1 MTSAR
6 GSMQVRQTT
15 KKMKKTLLMF
25 CFLVFTQI
33 LEAQEEWAGPAFR
46 DTRIVNG
53 HSVETGAKGE
63 LKFVISHRFGSI
75 KGGLEEFYGLDQ
87 ATIRLGLD
95 YGIWD
100 RLTVGIGRSSNEKTL
115 DGYAK
120 WKVLEQTEEGDM
132 PLSVTLF
139 SSVAMRTLDLD
150 VAEREYPFS
159 SKFFYTYQLLL
170 ARKFSERFSLQL
182 MPTLV
187 HRNLVESREVSN
199 DVLAFG
205 AASRFQLTKMISW
218 QVEYYYILPDQLLSV
233 YQNSLSLGFDIET
246 KSHVF
251 QLHVSNSQGMI
262 EKFFIGETRGD
273 WLDGDIFFGFNIS
286 RNFQLGG
293 RKYR

>member
-1 MTSAR
+1 MILES
-6 GSMQVRQTT
+6 GSMQVRLITDV
-15 KKMKKTLLMF
+15 MVRLLTLISLF
-25 CFLVFTQI
+25 TISYTLV
-33 LEAQEEWAGPAFR
+33 AQSDWAGPAFR

-53 HSVETGAKGE
+53 HSVETSAKGE

-120 WKVLEQTEEGDM
+120 WKVLEQTEEGSM
-132 PLSVTLF
+132 PLSLTLF
-139 SSVAMRTLDLD
+139 SSVAVRTLDID
-150 VAEREYPFS
+150 VAEKEYPFS
-159 SKFFYTYQLLL
+159 SKFFYTYQALI
-170 ARKFSERFSLQL
+170 ARKFSDRLSLQL

-205 AASRFQLTKMISW
+205 AASRYQLTKMISW
-218 QVEYYYILPDQLLSV
+218 QVEYYYTLPDQLLSV

-251 QLHVSNSQGMI
+251 QLHLSNSQGMI

-273 WLDGDIFFGFNIS
+273 WGDGDIFFGFNIS